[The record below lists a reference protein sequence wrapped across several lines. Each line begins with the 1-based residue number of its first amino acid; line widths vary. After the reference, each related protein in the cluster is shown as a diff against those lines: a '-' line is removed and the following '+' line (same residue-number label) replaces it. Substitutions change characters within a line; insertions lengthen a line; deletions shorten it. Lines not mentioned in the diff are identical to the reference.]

1 MKVLVLGGTADAR
14 KVVEAVYDAGICSRE
29 SNAANSL
36 VYSIAGLVRM
46 PNVPCEVVS
55 GGFSQF
61 GGLAAYV
68 KAQSIGGIM
77 DITHPF
83 TERMSITAL
92 AVSKALGL
100 PYARFQRPEWQQK
113 QGDDW
118 QLFQSWSDIVA
129 SIASRLG
136 DYSDKSRSDNY
147 SSILITVGQLTQH
160 ELDRLIQILAMN
172 QNEIK
177 PRRIV
182 LRTAVEPRATL
193 PESVEWI
200 KAIGPFAYS
209 DELALMQRLGTDVL
223 ISKNSG
229 GEATQ
234 AKLDV
239 ARDLGLTVMM
249 IQRPVLLE
257 TPKVDLSFE
266 SIETCVNQLKNWF
279 ETNNDLGEAVYAI

>member
-14 KVVEAVYDAGICSRE
+14 KVVEGAYDAGLCLRDRCSRE

-36 VYSIAGLVRM
+36 VYSVAGLVRT
-46 PNVPCEVVS
+46 PNVPCDLVS

-68 KAQSIGGIM
+68 KVQSIDAIM

-83 TERMSITAL
+83 AEIMSATAVS
-92 AVSKALGL
+92 VSKALGL

-129 SIASRLG
+129 ALG
-136 DYSDKSRSDNY
+136 ERTENY
-147 SSILITVGQLTQH
+147 SSILITVGQLKQH
-160 ELDRLIQILAMN
+160 ELDELVQMLAVDK
-172 QNEIK
+172 NEIK

-200 KAIGPFAYS
+200 KAIGPFAYG
-209 DELALMQRLGTDVL
+209 DELALMQRLSTDVL

-257 TPKVDLSFE
+257 TSKVDLSFE
-266 SIETCVNQLKNWF
+266 SIEACVNQLKNWF
-279 ETNNDLGEAVYAI
+279 EINNDLGKSVHAI